1 MLKLRDIFLR
11 KLAWIFFVLFLLL
24 GASLYFWIKDIYI
37 QEARRGLLHS
47 IDIITISKH
56 NLDAIDTYV
65 RNIRDK
71 SGIRVTIIDPDGT
84 VLAESNRDK
93 STMDNHKFRDEIID
107 ARGHP
112 YGYAIRHSNTL
123 NKELLY
129 VAKLVTIG
137 GKRYFIRMARAV
149 DEIIASFVAVSLKT
163 ALLFSLFALFAYR
176 MISGIGNGI
185 QRETE
190 KILDFLDDMGSKE
203 KDRQID
209 STYSIEFQKMTTL
222 LTETS
227 RKLTK
232 RRKQKN
238 KYTARLKL
246 ANRQKDDIISAISH
260 EFKNPIAVISGYS
273 QTLIEDKEIS
283 PQITETFLTKIH
295 NNAHKLSD
303 MIDRLRLSIRLDEQ
317 RQTLKLADTDILPL
331 LHNAIEVLQVSYPNR
346 HVTLDAPES
355 LSVQADATL
364 IEIALSNLI
373 ENALKY
379 SDEAVVVTL
388 TPQHIQISDK
398 GIGIPP
404 DEISKITK
412 KFYRISGNSWDN
424 SMGIG
429 LSLVTNIIQ
438 LHSFELQVQSQMGKG
453 SIFTITFSS

>member
-1 MLKLRDIFLR
+1 MLKLRDIFLH
-11 KLAWIFFVLFLLL
+11 KLAWIFLVLFLLL

-37 QEARRGLLHS
+37 QEAKRDLLHN
-47 IDIITISKH
+47 IDIITVSRD
-56 NLDAIDTYV
+56 NLDAIDSYV
-65 RNIRDK
+65 RDIRDK
-71 SGIRVTIIDPDGT
+71 SGIRLTIIDPDGT

-107 ARGHP
+107 ARHHP

-129 VAKLVTIG
+129 VAKRVTIG
-137 GKRYFIRMARAV
+137 GKRYFVRMARDV
-149 DEIIASFVAVSLKT
+149 DEIIASFVTVSLKT
-163 ALLFSLFALFAYR
+163 ALLFALFALFAYR
-176 MISGIGNGI
+176 MISGIGSEI
-185 QRETE
+185 QQETE

-203 KDRQID
+203 KNRHIR
-209 STYSIEFQKMTTL
+209 STYSIEFQKMTAL

-232 RRKQKN
+232 RRKQKS

-303 MIDRLRLSIRLDEQ
+303 MIDRLRLSIRLDER
-317 RQTLKLADTDILPL
+317 RQTLKLVNTNILPL
-331 LHNAIEVLQVSYPNR
+331 LHNAIETLQVSHPNR
-346 HVTLDAPES
+346 HITLDAPDS
-355 LSVQADATL
+355 LWVQADATL
-364 IEIALSNLI
+364 IEVALSNLI

-379 SDEAVVVTL
+379 SDEAVIVTVN
-388 TPQHIQISDK
+388 TQSIQISDR
-398 GIGIPP
+398 GIGIPTE
-404 DEISKITK
+404 EISKIAK
-412 KFYRISGNSWDN
+412 KFYRVSGNSWDN

-429 LSLVTNIIQ
+429 LSLVSHIIQ
-438 LHSFELQVQSQMGKG
+438 LHGFELQVQSQMGEG
-453 SIFTITFSS
+453 STFAILFSS